1 MIEIQ
6 GKRKKIVLPSAWED
20 LSTRQFIFTI
30 VKLLE
35 LLGQQIKINDFR
47 IALLLLYTKYK
58 PSSDRKVQRLCMWRS
73 RLKLYKVT
81 VRYFILYLVRR
92 VKFRAM
98 LTLLGEW
105 RIIHFPDLSAIA
117 ERREMINSNLIILS
131 EQIKFPLREGRD
143 GWEVNN
149 CFNRNPIPWI
159 RPRLRKY
166 TGKQFDVGII
176 IRTNITAR
184 EFADCFDIVK
194 AFASTRSGE
203 CLNALCAIL
212 YPRYSDHNR
221 NIASNHYKNFERV
234 SYPVRYG
241 VMIWFTGIVRYFTEH
256 PIYCVLFSGS
266 GEQHEEKISLG
277 MSETIMHLSLVGFG
291 TTAEME
297 RVSVVDYFDMQVKA
311 LKKMIADARGGGA
324 TLDDI
329 AKATKLSYAVI
340 EQLS

>member
-20 LSTRQFIFTI
+20 LSTKQFILTI

-35 LLGQQIKINDFR
+35 LLGREIKINEFR
-47 IALLLLYTKYK
+47 VALLLLYTRYK
-58 PSSDRKVQRLCMWRS
+58 PSSDNREHRWSMWKFRMKLCKMS
-73 RLKLYKVT
+73 IK
-81 VRYFILYLVRR
+81 YFILFLFRR
-92 VKFRAM
+92 VRFYAM
-98 LTLLGEW
+98 LELIGEW
-105 RIIHFPDLSAIA
+105 RQLHFPDLSAIA
-117 ERREMINSNLIILS
+117 SRREMINSNLIILS
-131 EQIKFPLREGRD
+131 EQIKFPLRERRD

-159 RPRLRKY
+159 RPRLRKFA
-166 TGKQFDVGII
+166 GKQFDVGII

-212 YPRYSDHNR
+212 YPRYSEHNR

-256 PIYCVLFSGS
+256 AIYRVLFSGS
-266 GEQHEEKISLG
+266 GEQNEEKISLG

-311 LKKMIADARGGGA
+311 LKKMIADVRGGGA

-329 AKATKLSYAVI
+329 AKSTKLSYAVI

>member
-1 MIEIQ
+1 MF
-6 GKRKKIVLPSAWED
+6 RRVRFYAM
-20 LSTRQFIFTI
+20 
-30 VKLLE
+30 LE
-35 LLGQQIKINDFR
+35 LI
-47 IALLLLYTKYK
+47 
-58 PSSDRKVQRLCMWRS
+58 
-73 RLKLYKVT
+73 
-81 VRYFILYLVRR
+81 
-92 VKFRAM
+92 
-98 LTLLGEW
+98 GEW
-105 RIIHFPDLSAIA
+105 RQFHFPDLSAIL
-117 ERREMINSNLIILS
+117 ERREIINSNLVILS

-149 CFNRNPIPWI
+149 CFNHNPIPWI

-184 EFADCFDIVK
+184 EFADAFDIVK
-194 AFASTRSGE
+194 VFASTRSGE

-212 YPRYSDHNR
+212 YPRYSEHNR
-221 NIASNHYKNFERV
+221 NIVSAHYKSFERV

-256 PIYCVLFSGS
+256 AIYRVLFSGS
-266 GEQHEEKISLG
+266 GGQHEEKISLG

-311 LKKMIADARGGGA
+311 LKKMIADAKGGGA
-324 TLDDI
+324 TLDDV
-329 AKATKLSYAVI
+329 ANATKLSYAVI

>member
-1 MIEIQ
+1 
-6 GKRKKIVLPSAWED
+6 
-20 LSTRQFIFTI
+20 
-30 VKLLE
+30 
-35 LLGQQIKINDFR
+35 
-47 IALLLLYTKYK
+47 
-58 PSSDRKVQRLCMWRS
+58 
-73 RLKLYKVT
+73 
-81 VRYFILYLVRR
+81 
-92 VKFRAM
+92 M

-105 RIIHFPDLSAIA
+105 RLIHFPDLAAIA
-117 ERREMINSNLIILS
+117 ERREIINSNLVILS
-131 EQIKFPLREGRD
+131 EQIKFPLRETKN

-159 RPRLRKY
+159 RPWLRKY
-166 TGKQFDVGII
+166 TGKQFDIGII

-184 EFADCFDIVK
+184 EFADAFDIVK

-212 YPRYSDHNR
+212 YPRYSQHSR
-221 NIASNHYKNFERV
+221 NISSEHYKMFERV
-234 SYPVRYG
+234 SYPVRYA
-241 VMIWFTGIVRYFTEH
+241 VMIWFTGIVRYFAEH
-256 PIYCVLFSGS
+256 PIYRVLFSGS
-266 GEQHEEKISLG
+266 GEQNVEKISLG

-297 RVSVVDYFDMQVKA
+297 QVSVVDYFDMQVKA
-311 LKKMIADARGGGA
+311 LKKMIADARGSGA

>member
-20 LSTRQFIFTI
+20 LSTKQFILTI

-35 LLGQQIKINDFR
+35 LLGRQIKINEFR
-47 IALLLLYTKYK
+47 LALLLLYTGYK
-58 PSSDRKVQRLCMWRS
+58 PGSDARIQRWQVLKF
-73 RLKLYKVT
+73 RLKLCCVSVK
-81 VRYFILYLVRR
+81 YFLLFLFGRFR
-92 VKFRAM
+92 FRAM

-105 RIIHFPDLSAIA
+105 RRIHFPDLSAIA
-117 ERREMINSNLIILS
+117 ERREIINSNLVILS

-149 CFNRNPIPWI
+149 SFNRNPIPWI
-159 RPRLRKY
+159 RPRLRRY
-166 TGKQFDVGII
+166 AGKQFDVGII

-184 EFADCFDIVK
+184 EFSDAFDIVK
-194 AFASTRSGE
+194 AFAESHSEE

-212 YPRYSDHNR
+212 YPRYSLHSR
-221 NIASNHYKNFERV
+221 NISSRHYKHFERV
-234 SYPVRYG
+234 SYPVRYA

-256 PIYCVLFSGS
+256 AIYRVLFSGT
-266 GEQHEEKISLG
+266 GEQNEKINLG
-277 MSETIMHLSLVGFG
+277 MTETIMSLSLVGFG

-311 LKKMIADARGGGA
+311 LKKMISDARGGGA